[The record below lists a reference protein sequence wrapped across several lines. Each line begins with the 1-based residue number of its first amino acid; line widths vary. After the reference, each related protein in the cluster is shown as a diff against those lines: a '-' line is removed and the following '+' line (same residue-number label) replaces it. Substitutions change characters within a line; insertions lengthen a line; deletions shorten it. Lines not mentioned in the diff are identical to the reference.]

1 MMELVED
8 VFDHYMDVSCVE
20 FYPSTASECD
30 GIDAMDVKLISHNEE
45 KLKKLLVHF

>member
-30 GIDAMDVKLISHNEE
+30 GIDAMDVKLVEQTAG
-45 KLKKLLVHF
+45 